1 MSKLANLMI
10 IRAKLASESL
20 QLSDINELRRQ
31 MGLKAVESPDKAFED
46 LNQRE
51 ILLFTQAIK
60 LTGLLRKW
68 VSLSSPQS
76 FDRPIEE
83 LGDKTESS
91 FERTLDLLDK
101 QSRASTQSNRS
112 RGKQLHE
119 TTVILLRVAYWEL
132 CSIPDEQQ
140 EAGGWSAPWKWR
152 FMNQMPEER
161 KRIGPDKLIGRTTQL
176 MRKNRA
182 PQSEIDLLT
191 IARVRPILS
200 TFKTEPILSDPHTLA
215 RLCQVNYP

>member
-1 MSKLANLMI
+1 MSKLAELMV

-20 QLSDINELRRQ
+20 KLSDINELREH
-31 MGLKAVESPDKAFED
+31 MGINPIDSQEDMFED

-51 ILLFTQAIK
+51 KVLFSRAVHV
-60 LTGLLRKW
+60 TGLLRKW

-83 LGDKTESS
+83 LDNQTERS

-101 QSRASTQSNRS
+101 QSRASSESNRS
-112 RGKQLHE
+112 RGQRLHE
-119 TTVILLRVAYWEL
+119 TTLILLRVAYWEL

-140 EAGGWSAPWKWR
+140 EAGGWSKPWKWR
-152 FMNQMPEER
+152 FMNKMPEDR

-200 TFKTEPILSDPHTLA
+200 TFKTEPRLSDPHTLA

>member
-31 MGLKAVESPDKAFED
+31 MVLKAVESPDKAFED
-46 LNQRE
+46 LNHRE
-51 ILLFTQAIK
+51 ILLFTQATK

-83 LGDKTESS
+83 LGDQTESS

-112 RGKQLHE
+112 RGKKLHE
-119 TTVILLRVAYWEL
+119 TTLILLRVAYWEL

-152 FMNQMPEER
+152 FMNNMPEDR
-161 KRIGPDKLIGRTTQL
+161 RNIGPDRLIGTTLRL
-176 MRKNRA
+176 MRRNHA
-182 PQSEIDLLT
+182 PQSELDLLT
-191 IARVRPILS
+191 IARVKPILS
-200 TFKTEPILSDPHTLA
+200 AFKKEPILSDPHTLA